1 MAVIVGVRFSRSGRV
16 HYFDASQ
23 LVVNE
28 GDQVE
33 VETDD
38 GPRQATAII
47 GSGQVAHSDLRGP
60 LPKLLGVISPANR
73 HSGEGRNPEE

>member
-16 HYFDASQ
+16 HYFGTSQ
-23 LVVNE
+23 LVVNV

-38 GPRQATAII
+38 GPRQATVII
-47 GSGQVAHSDLRGP
+47 GSGQVAHSDMRGP
-60 LPKLLGVISPANR
+60 LPQVLRILRPAVSSPR
-73 HSGEGRNPEE
+73 G